1 MMLSLARTDVASSKE
16 EERELAMRMLDDG
29 FFWLDGRLCEAVA
42 MRKRG
47 RRYEVEYA
55 DRIGAAVETKRAAVA
70 GLRPTGKAKARR
82 AKRKRYYVIY
92 ETRSE
97 CAPPS
102 PAYIADTLEEAEGRV
117 SEYADWYCP
126 RGTCRIK
133 EVDGGL
139 NAYETRYYESGE
151 LTEVDKGPR

>member
-1 MMLSLARTDVASSKE
+1 MLSLVRADAASSKE

-55 DRIGAAVETKRAAVA
+55 DRIGTGAETKRAAVA

-92 ETRSE
+92 EVRSE
-97 CAPPS
+97 
-102 PAYIADTLEEAEGRV
+102 
-117 SEYADWYCP
+117 
-126 RGTCRIK
+126 
-133 EVDGGL
+133 
-139 NAYETRYYESGE
+139 
-151 LTEVDKGPR
+151 